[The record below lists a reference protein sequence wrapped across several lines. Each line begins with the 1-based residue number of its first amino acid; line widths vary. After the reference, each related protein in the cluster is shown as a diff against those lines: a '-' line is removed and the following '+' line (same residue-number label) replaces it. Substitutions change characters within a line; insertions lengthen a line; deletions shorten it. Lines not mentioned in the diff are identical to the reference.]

1 MNRFAPEAG
10 ETTAELE
17 PAKGVT
23 WYIAG
28 WALFKMLAMYGPGE
42 TERTLL
48 VAMLQPESGFIA
60 VCCAPA
66 PVFNASC

>member
-10 ETTAELE
+10 ETAAELE

-48 VAMLQPESGFIA
+48 MGQSGFIP
-60 VCCAPA
+60 VSCAPA
-66 PVFNASC
+66 PVFNTSC